1 MSPRDPVYDALENV
15 RAAGTVAVPPWM
27 SVVSALASA
36 RPATV
41 GETIDWLVAHR
52 DALTAADDEARAAP
66 LTLARLDDDLR
77 YTPELA
83 GLDRARSDHALREK
97 LLFADLVGRRSFFQ
111 VTVYAITGVE
121 LSASDAEMLE
131 RIGVANVAADHR
143 AWPLAVTRRVAGHG
157 GDLCAAVVAGA
168 AVMGSPIIGS
178 TAGGGAAR
186 LLRRVE
192 AAVAR
197 GEPLASVLDA
207 MLARRETLLGFGR
220 PVVGPD
226 ERVAP
231 VREALRARGRD
242 GGPQVRLLE
251 DIEAH
256 LMARKGIRS
265 NVAAWVAAAMGDLGF
280 TPDGVQAV
288 SNVYLHVCVLA
299 QAVFSA
305 ERAR

>member
-1 MSPRDPVYDALENV
+1 MSPRDPLRDALENV
-15 RAAGTVAVPPWM
+15 RAAGAVSVPPWL

-41 GETIDWLVAHR
+41 GDTIDWLVAHR
-52 DALTAADDEARAAP
+52 DALTAADAESRAAP
-66 LTLARLDDDLR
+66 LTMSPLDEDLR
-77 YTPELA
+77 YEPELA
-83 GLDRARSDHALREK
+83 QLDRARGDHSLRDK
-97 LLFADLVGRRSFFQ
+97 HLFADLVGRRSFFQ
-111 VTVYAITGVE
+111 VTVYAITGIE

-143 AWPLAVTRRVAGHG
+143 AWPLTVTRRVAGHG
-157 GDLCAAVVAGA
+157 GDLCASVVAGA
-168 AVMGSPIIGS
+168 AVMASPLIGS
-178 TAGGGAAR
+178 TAGAGAAR

-197 GEPLASVLDA
+197 GESLASVLDA

-220 PVVGPD
+220 PVMGPD

-231 VREALRARGRD
+231 VQEAMRAHGRGD
-242 GGPQVRLLE
+242 GAQVRLLR

-256 LMARKGIRS
+256 LVARKGIRS
-265 NVAAWVAAAMGDLGF
+265 NVAAWVAAVMGDLGF
-280 TPDGVQAV
+280 TPDHVHAV
-288 SNVYLHVCVLA
+288 TNVYLHVCVLA
-299 QAVFSA
+299 QAVYSA